1 MKKSIDIKLNNK
13 EVSFEFTIRR
23 LAKFEKALGNSLFY
37 VMSSGG
43 MLKAMDINFTVA
55 GVACATSDEMSLDA
69 AADLIQKHCDNGGT
83 LDEINN
89 AIYQAVIASG
99 IYIKTDNGETNKGN

>member
-1 MKKSIDIKLNNK
+1 M
-13 EVSFEFTIRR
+13 
-23 LAKFEKALGNSLFY
+23 LGTSLFY
-37 VMSSGG
+37 VMSTGG

-55 GVACATSDEMSLDA
+55 GVACGISDDMSLDD
-69 AADLIQKHCDNGGT
+69 AADLIQAHCDNGGT

-99 IYIKTDNGETNKGN
+99 IYIKAENKDTNRGN